1 MTDPTGTDVPAEPVQ
16 DPVLELIR
24 RMLQAGGRMHKR
36 DVLRLAQEL
45 GLTEDALDD
54 LSSKEPKV
62 LDSENDHK
70 VVTPTGRQR
79 LNNMR

>member
-1 MTDPTGTDVPAEPVQ
+1 MTDPSGTDVPAEPVE

-45 GLTEDALDD
+45 GLSQDAVEGLW
-54 LSSKEPKV
+54 SKDPKV
-62 LDSENDHK
+62 LDSDGDHK
-70 VVTPTGRQR
+70 VVTPSGRQR